1 MSWGGWAILLP
12 LAWWTPAGTSAAA
25 EEPSVNR
32 PRATLGDAL
41 VEPPWDRCLTVTVG
55 PANADIIGTTEKT
68 IQAAVEYVTRFGGG
82 TVKILPGTYRLR
94 NAVYLQSKVRL
105 VGSGAETVLIKEPS
119 TTTAL
124 AQDSDWFDQEITLAD
139 AAGFEIGDGICL
151 RTKNPHGG
159 AEDVVK
165 RTLIARSGNRF
176 KLDQGLRK
184 NFWRIGKT
192 TVSTLFPIL
201 SGENIAD
208 AAIENLV
215 LDGNR
220 ANNANLDGNYAGCIF
235 LQECNR
241 IVIRGVKARNYNGDG
256 VSWQICHDVLVENC
270 TSAGHAGLGLHPG
283 SGSQRPI
290 IRNNRI
296 VDNDIGLFF
305 CWGVRY
311 GIAEGNHIEGNR
323 VGISI
328 GHHDT
333 DNLVTGNEI
342 LRNRDVGVLFRPE
355 RGKDFAGHRNRIEKN
370 RLVDNGSDQGFAVDI
385 QGGTEAIVLSDNE
398 IVDTRGGTR
407 RIAIRMGPE
416 TCDITLRNNRVQGFV
431 QAVSGPQGERGR

>member
-1 MSWGGWAILLP
+1 MLLS
-12 LAWWTPAGTSAAA
+12 LVWWMAAGIAGAADP
-25 EEPSVNR
+25 PSVNH

-41 VEPPWDRCLTVTVG
+41 VEPAWERRLTVSVG
-55 PANADIIGTTEKT
+55 PAHADIIGTTEKT
-68 IQAAVEYVTRFGGG
+68 IQAAVEYVARFGGG

-94 NAVYLQSKVRL
+94 NAIYLQSKVRL
-105 VGSGAETVLIKEPS
+105 LGSGAQTVLIKEPS

-124 AQDSDWFDQEITLAD
+124 AEDSDWFDQEITLAD
-139 AAGFEIGDGICL
+139 AQGFEIGDGICL
-151 RTKNPHGG
+151 RTKNPSGG

-165 RTLIARSGNRF
+165 RTLVARSGKRF

-192 TVSTLFPIL
+192 SVSTLFPLL

-208 AAIENLV
+208 VAIENLV

-220 ANNANLDGNYAGCIF
+220 ANNVNLDGNYAGCIF

-241 IVIRGVKARNYNGDG
+241 IVIRGVTARNYNGDG
-256 VSWQICHDVLVENC
+256 VSWQICHDVFVENC
-270 TSAGHAGLGLHPG
+270 TSEGNAGLGLHPG

-296 VDNDIGLFF
+296 VGNDIGLFF

-342 LRNRDVGVLFRPE
+342 RGNRDVGVLFRPE

-370 RLVDNGSDQGFAVDI
+370 RLVDNGPEQGFAVDI
-385 QGGTEAIVLSDNE
+385 QGGTEAIVVADNE
-398 IVDTRGGTR
+398 IVDTRGSTR
-407 RIAIRMGPE
+407 RIAIRLGPE
-416 TCDITLRNNRVQGFV
+416 TRAITLRNNRIQGFAK
-431 QAVSGPQGERGR
+431 AVGGQRDQ